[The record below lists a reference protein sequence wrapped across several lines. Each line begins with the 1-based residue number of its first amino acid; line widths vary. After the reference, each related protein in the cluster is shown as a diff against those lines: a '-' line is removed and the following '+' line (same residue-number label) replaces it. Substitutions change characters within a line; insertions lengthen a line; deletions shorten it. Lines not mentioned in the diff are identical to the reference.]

1 MPCYPQIAMVD
12 AYEPEPVLDAFA
24 HKEYEAVPIVYKLE
38 PSRFAGYRR
47 ELFIRLGIVV
57 PLVTAGLFYLMW
69 RFDIERD
76 VFRLTFIPVLMA
88 WLVYRQVK
96 DKRRNWQTLVF
107 EFQDGKLIRR
117 LDKYPTVELMPS
129 EVTAILES
137 PRGIIVETNERLKK
151 LFLSNK
157 FSDYEGLRS
166 RLFSWAP
173 TVKVTSWRRSYWDY
187 IRDFSEVLACLCVF
201 GGPLYLMYTP
211 NRAVILPLGLILS
224 LATLGMILYVRNS
237 TAIPTRTKKGL
248 WILLLS
254 PILVM
259 LFRLF
264 SQ

>member
-1 MPCYPQIAMVD
+1 VA
-12 AYEPEPVLDAFA
+12 
-24 HKEYEAVPIVYKLE
+24 
-38 PSRFAGYRR
+38 R
-47 ELFIRLGIVV
+47 V
-57 PLVTAGLFYLMW
+57 PLSQRPAKELA
-69 RFDIERD
+69 D
-76 VFRLTFIPVLMA
+76 VGIRVS
-88 WLVYRQVK
+88 R
-96 DKRRNWQTLVF
+96 WQAH
-107 EFQDGKLIRR
+107 
-117 LDKYPTVELMPS
+117 S
-129 EVTAILES
+129 EV
-137 PRGIIVETNERLKK
+137 GQVETNERLKK

-157 FSDYEGLRS
+157 LSDYEGLRS
-166 RLFSWAP
+166 RLLSWAP

-187 IRDFSEVLACLCVF
+187 TRDFSEVLACLCVF

-237 TAIPTRTKKGL
+237 PAIPTRTKKGL